1 MRFLKGVFL
10 AAPYRDLPQR
20 KRKCLTD
27 VDKFDEVVSC
37 EVKFGLVHCVD
48 GHFET
53 AVQRRH
59 TADAEA
65 RSTGRRLGQR

>member
-1 MRFLKGVFL
+1 
-10 AAPYRDLPQR
+10 
-20 KRKCLTD
+20 LTD